1 LILTVI
7 YLGNTLPRYV
17 LKNLEYLR
25 STFDK
30 SEVYFISDSV
40 SSINKAAKIGVKTW
54 LAPNPDEQWRDVREQ
69 LNHPMSFR
77 QGFWFKTLAR
87 IFVLNSFMQLH
98 KDESCLQIEA
108 DVFLFQDF
116 PIAKVFSLDAEIA
129 FPMESNEMGIA
140 SLLYLKD
147 HKSAQSLTDFALG
160 EIRLNPHIT
169 DMSLLGRI
177 AHSKIL
183 KFIPLPTL
191 PESLRA
197 ALSQPEAINLV
208 CQNSLCDSGV
218 FDGITIGQYL
228 LGVDPRNSRG
238 RLVLHRIQ
246 PSHAI
251 NPEKLTL
258 TWDGDENL
266 SLKALNGNSQIYN
279 LHNHAKDLR
288 LYKKKSRNKLLQKR
302 ISSSIKG
309 ETKEFKVQIFITVA
323 FKAIRRRAKIAL
335 KRS

>member
-1 LILTVI
+1 M
-7 YLGNTLPRYV
+7 PRYV
-17 LKNLEYLR
+17 LKNLEYLL
-25 STFDK
+25 STFDD
-30 SEVYFISDSV
+30 SEVYFISDSI
-40 SSINKAAKIGVKTW
+40 SSVNKAAKIGVKTW
-54 LAPNPDEQWRDVREQ
+54 LAPNPDQQWRDVREQ

-98 KDESCLQIEA
+98 KNESCLQIEA
-108 DVFLFQDF
+108 DVFLFRDF
-116 PIAKVFSLDAEIA
+116 PLSKVFNLDAEIA
-129 FPMESNEMGIA
+129 FPMESSEMGIA

-147 HKSAQSLTDFALG
+147 HKSAQSLTDFALDA
-160 EIRLNPHIT
+160 IQINPQIT
-169 DMSLLGRI
+169 DMSLLGGI

-183 KFIPLPTL
+183 KFVPLPTL
-191 PESLRA
+191 PESLKG

-208 CQNSLCDSGV
+208 CQNSLSDTGV

-238 RLVLHRIQ
+238 KLILHRIQ

-251 NPEKLTL
+251 NPEKLSF

-266 SLKALNGNSQIYN
+266 SLEAPNRNSQIYN

-288 LYKKKSRNKLLQKR
+288 LYKKKSRNRLLQKR
-302 ISSSIKG
+302 ISSSKKG

-323 FKAIRRRAKIAL
+323 LKAIRRRARIAL
-335 KRS
+335 KRK

>member
-1 LILTVI
+1 
-7 YLGNTLPRYV
+7 
-17 LKNLEYLR
+17 LKNLEYLH

-98 KDESCLQIEA
+98 KDEACLQIEA

-116 PIAKVFSLDAEIA
+116 PLAKVFNLNAEIA
-129 FPMESNEMGIA
+129 FPMESNKMGIA
-140 SLLYLKD
+140 SLLFLKD
-147 HKSAQSLTDFALG
+147 HKSAQSLTDCALG

-183 KFIPLPTL
+183 KFVPLPTL
-191 PESLRA
+191 PESLQG
-197 ALSQPEAINLV
+197 ALSQPEAINLI

-218 FDGITIGQYL
+218 FDGITVGQYL

-251 NPEKLTL
+251 NPEKLIL
-258 TWDGDENL
+258 TWDGNENL
-266 SLKALNGNSQIYN
+266 SLKAPNGNSQIYS

-288 LYKKKSRNKLLQKR
+288 LYERKSRNKLLQKR
-302 ISSSIKG
+302 ISSSKKG